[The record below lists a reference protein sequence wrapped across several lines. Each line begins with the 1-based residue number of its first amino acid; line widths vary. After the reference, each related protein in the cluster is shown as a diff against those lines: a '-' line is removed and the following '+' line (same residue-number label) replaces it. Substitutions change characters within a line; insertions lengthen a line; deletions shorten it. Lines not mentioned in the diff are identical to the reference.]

1 MSVIFIALPVALL
14 LGAAG
19 MIACAVCVHRGQYDD
34 LETAAVR
41 LLIDDKEEPRDD

>member
-19 MIACAVCVHRGQYDD
+19 MIACVVCVRSGQYDD
-34 LETAAVR
+34 LETEAIR
-41 LLIDDKEEPRDD
+41 LLIDDKEESRDD